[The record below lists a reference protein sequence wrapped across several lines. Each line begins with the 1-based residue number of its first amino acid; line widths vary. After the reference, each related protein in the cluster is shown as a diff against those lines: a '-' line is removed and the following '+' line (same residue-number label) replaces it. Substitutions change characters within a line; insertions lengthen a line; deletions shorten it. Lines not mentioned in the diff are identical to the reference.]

1 MYFFNK
7 YFKDQPMIFY
17 LTESDEI
24 LIPFDYK
31 PVIIN
36 DVNIKSNI
44 QLYDILINLQNT
56 SNNIS
61 YEDLKDFDYTQITKD
76 TLVKIDLESVKST
89 FVFCTDVLRGRSRLN
104 KTETQLYSHNITRNL
119 STNTEVKNKLINS
132 NTKTNFV
139 LIDSRCIKTIT
150 YLAYGHTGLFIYN
163 VDNIKIET
171 FLHYVNNKFFTNDNS
186 YIITEYNKAINILF
200 IYNFIKF
207 FCKSLEFDYNQI
219 KLKTIVDSVERTN
232 ISILRME
239 KPNFINIMYLYKYME
254 ETSNRIR
261 SFNKFKEIDIGNL
274 VKIQDNIKP
283 FPKTTQIGILIELKQ
298 MLENSKVLIL

>member
-1 MYFFNK
+1 M
-7 YFKDQPMIFY
+7 
-17 LTESDEI
+17 
-24 LIPFDYK
+24 
-31 PVIIN
+31 
-36 DVNIKSNI
+36 
-44 QLYDILINLQNT
+44 
-56 SNNIS
+56 
-61 YEDLKDFDYTQITKD
+61 
-76 TLVKIDLESVKST
+76 
-89 FVFCTDVLRGRSRLN
+89 
-104 KTETQLYSHNITRNL
+104 
-119 STNTEVKNKLINS
+119 
-132 NTKTNFV
+132 
-139 LIDSRCIKTIT
+139 
-150 YLAYGHTGLFIYN
+150 FIYN

-232 ISILRME
+232 ISVLRVE
-239 KPNFINIMYLYKYME
+239 EPNFINIIYLYKYME

-261 SFNKFKEIDIGNL
+261 SFKKFKEIDIGNL

-283 FPKTTQIGILIELKQ
+283 FPKTTQIGILTELKQ